1 MVLIVKLI
9 QSFVLNSLGE
19 HLINSTAEYY
29 IYNRPGQAGISSSLL
44 TDILSPEEDQAQ
56 HSLLLP
62 LNSFGG
68 LRLQFSELLAIPEDD
83 VHVFVKSFE
92 LTNERS
98 RVLQDDSH
106 PVVDVALH
114 LVVLPD
120 NHPACSVCLSLR
132 SPVRHSTIHF

>member
-1 MVLIVKLI
+1 M
-9 QSFVLNSLGE
+9 
-19 HLINSTAEYY
+19 T
-29 IYNRPGQAGISSSLL
+29 GQASILFSLL
-44 TDILSPEEDQAQ
+44 TDILASEEDQTQ

-68 LRLQFSELLAIPEDD
+68 LRLQFTELLAVPEDD

-98 RVLQDDSH
+98 GVLEDDSH

-114 LVVLPD
+114 LVILPN
-120 NHPACSVCLSLR
+120 NHRVCFSFFLKE
-132 SPVRHSTIHF
+132 IK